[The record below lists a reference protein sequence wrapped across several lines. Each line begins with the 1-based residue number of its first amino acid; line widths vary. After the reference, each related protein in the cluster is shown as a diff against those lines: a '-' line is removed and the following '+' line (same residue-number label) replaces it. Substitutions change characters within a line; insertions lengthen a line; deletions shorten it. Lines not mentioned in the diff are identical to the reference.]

1 MEFSFRSRPR
11 SSLSNRQHFYCY
23 TCAKRYTLGTESSR
37 FGIDDQNTCKYCSS
51 DFVEF
56 VSNPVTFRPSSI
68 ASYDLPPEVTDTQS
82 LGPINEPSY
91 RIIRRTIRLDNSS
104 PFVKDVLMQLFPQV
118 FRRASLDRIE
128 TIRNILS
135 TLNLFDVNTDSANGP
150 ADKSYV
156 EKLEKKPY
164 IGILSREKFTNCPI
178 CTDNFNE
185 ADLVITLDCQHVF
198 HESCILPWL
207 ELNNSCPN
215 CRQPLPRQAP

>member
-1 MEFSFRSRPR
+1 MEFSARSRPR

-23 TCAKRYTLGTESSR
+23 TCAKKYTLGTESSNL
-37 FGIDDQNTCKYCSS
+37 GIEDQNSCKYCGS

-56 VSNPVTFRPSSI
+56 VSNPLNFRPNSI
-68 ASYDLPPEVTDTQS
+68 ASYELPVQISESQPT
-82 LGPINEPSY
+82 GPVNEPSY
-91 RIIRRTIRLDNSS
+91 RIIRRTIRLSNSS

-135 TLNLFDVNTDSANGP
+135 TLNLFDVNNDSTNGP
-150 ADKSYV
+150 ADKGYI

-164 IGILSREKFTNCPI
+164 KDVLIREKFTNCPI

-185 ADLVITLDCQHVF
+185 SDLVIALDCQHLF

-215 CRQPLPRQAP
+215 CRQPLPRQHS